1 MDQQTQSQE
10 INTDN
15 TQKCFIS
22 WNSRG
27 LKNKKEDLEILA
39 KQLNPFCIC
48 IQETKI
54 ITEQPFSLKNYV
66 FKNKPLTLQDG
77 EIAHGGVGIFTK
89 NDIPSTEINLVTNF
103 QAIAFQYFL
112 PIKLTIC
119 TIYVHE
125 KDNLGVIQVLRQPV
139 FDLFRSPPP
148 P

>member
-1 MDQQTQSQE
+1 MDHSTQRRE
-10 INTDN
+10 KIIEN

-27 LKNKKEDLEILA
+27 LKNKKDLEILA
-39 KQLNPFCIC
+39 KQLDPFRIC

-89 NDIPSTEINLVTNF
+89 NDIPFTEINLVTNF
-103 QAIAFQYFL
+103 QAIAFQLFL

-125 KDNLGVIQVLRQPV
+125 KGNL
-139 FDLFRSPPP
+139 
-148 P
+148 

>member
-10 INTDN
+10 IITDN

-54 ITEQPFSLKNYV
+54 T
-66 FKNKPLTLQDG
+66 
-77 EIAHGGVGIFTK
+77 A
-89 NDIPSTEINLVTNF
+89 
-103 QAIAFQYFL
+103 
-112 PIKLTIC
+112 
-119 TIYVHE
+119 
-125 KDNLGVIQVLRQPV
+125 
-139 FDLFRSPPP
+139 
-148 P
+148 